1 MTGIKCYEGVW
12 MKYLGVVLFFICV
25 YVIGIPLGLLHVLN
39 KYRKKGELHGER
51 AVFTERRFGKVYK
64 QYKPVVILQ
73 RTFPD

>member
-1 MTGIKCYEGVW
+1 

-64 QYKPVVILQ
+64 QYKPEYWFWPVAVP
-73 RTFPD
+73 RNT